1 MNLADY
7 IHVHIHMICARLGGL
22 LHTCVVPSASSSQV
36 ESSIS
41 VIEYRQLR
49 REWLA
54 YQRRLLDVVAFA
66 RKTKIIFR
74 GDR

>member
-1 MNLADY
+1 MSLTEWLT
-7 IHVHIHMICARLGGL
+7 CA
-22 LHTCVVPSASSSQV
+22 VPPSSSSTQV
-36 ESSIS
+36 ESAVS

>member
-1 MNLADY
+1 MCHLCT
-7 IHVHIHMICARLGGL
+7 CAL
-22 LHTCVVPSASSSQV
+22 PSFSSLQV
-36 ESSIS
+36 ESAIS

-54 YQRRLLDVVAFA
+54 YQKRLLDVVAFA